1 MAGEGAAGRLAPPLA
16 ALAALPQPRSHPLV
30 VAALR
35 APSPDHPV
43 PRDEAVQ
50 AELRDLITRHALSL
64 ARMAALAES
73 AVEAVAH
80 EGAGMAVDFAD
91 ALEASED
98 ERAGLLARCGGSHAR
113 FADPI
118 LDAARAYAVDR
129 SESDPEDALAAWEA
143 LLQEIESTSKND

>member
-1 MAGEGAAGRLAPPLA
+1 HRRSRPPC
-16 ALAALPQPRSHPLV
+16 PRPH
-30 VAALR
+30 
-35 APSPDHPV
+35 
-43 PRDEAVQ
+43 
-50 AELRDLITRHALSL
+50 
-64 ARMAALAES
+64 
-73 AVEAVAH
+73 
-80 EGAGMAVDFAD
+80 

-113 FADPI
+113 FAEPI